1 MIVGVEAARTA
12 LEEFFEENSIKYI
25 VSDLPDGA
33 GSLFTVSLLI
43 HPLPSL
49 HFSEQQEYIS
59 FSVVNLLKFSV
70 CTAAVNAYLI
80 DIKIFSL
87 HIICCLRW
95 QIFIWPTIY
104 VWFCHCIFYIFFFFC
119 RVRITEFT
127 CTVVTFF
134 QSRGKQYLKPWL
146 INQISNFSP

>member
-1 MIVGVEAARTA
+1 MGHVIVGVEVARAA
-12 LEEFFEENSIKYI
+12 LEEFFEENSIKYT

-59 FSVVNLLKFSV
+59 FFVVNLLKFSV

-95 QIFIWPTIY
+95 QMFIWPTIY
-104 VWFCHCIFYIFFFFC
+104 VILLFFFF
-119 RVRITEFT
+119 EEW
-127 CTVVTFF
+127 
-134 QSRGKQYLKPWL
+134 G
-146 INQISNFSP
+146 